1 MTALRIIEITWL
13 VLAFITF
20 GLGIYKSITVGFM
33 EGRTYWMFMC
43 TFLAAGMYAFKR
55 KQRHD
60 HIKRQQEE
68 EGDSK

>member
-20 GLGIYKSITVGFM
+20 GLGVYKSITVGFM
-33 EGRTYWMFMC
+33 EARTYWMFIC

-55 KQRHD
+55 MQRLNY
-60 HIKRQQEE
+60 IKRNQEE
-68 EGDSK
+68 ESGS